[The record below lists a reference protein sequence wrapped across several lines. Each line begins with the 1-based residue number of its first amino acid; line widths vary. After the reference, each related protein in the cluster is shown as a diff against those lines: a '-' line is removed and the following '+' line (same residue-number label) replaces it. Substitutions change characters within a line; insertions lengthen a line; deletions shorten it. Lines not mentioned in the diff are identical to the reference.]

1 MYKLSVTDTFSAAH
15 RLCGYQG
22 ACSNLHGHNWT
33 VRVSLEAD
41 TLDGIGMAMDFGV
54 IKASLGKILEELD
67 HAYLNDLPACQK
79 CNPTSE
85 HLARYIF
92 ERLEKELGGSP
103 ARVCAVE
110 ICESDRSS
118 VVYSHA

>member
-1 MYKLSVTDTFSAAH
+1 MNKLFVVLFVLGFCLPLFSQSPEFNPADLYEIA
-15 RLCGYQG
+15 
-22 ACSNLHGHNWT
+22 
-33 VRVSLEAD
+33 EAE
-41 TLDGIGMAMDFGV
+41 A
-54 IKASLGKILEELD
+54 KASLGKILEELD
-67 HAYLNDLPACQK
+67 HAYLNDLPAFQK

-85 HLARYIF
+85 NLARYIF